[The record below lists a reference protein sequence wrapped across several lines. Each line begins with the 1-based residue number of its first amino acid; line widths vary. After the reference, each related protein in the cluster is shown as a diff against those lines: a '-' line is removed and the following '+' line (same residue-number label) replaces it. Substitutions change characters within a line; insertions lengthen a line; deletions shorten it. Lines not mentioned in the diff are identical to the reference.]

1 MNNGSFANEDVME
14 EYLSALLT
22 DEPIVKEQVQR
33 ESVARLLEKVAEKT
47 PEPVTKIIAEQ
58 AVVEELVEVPA
69 AVELKAPQVQVP
81 EVKAPAPVSPN
92 VSTPVSRTIS
102 APIAEILPE
111 LELPEKVETS
121 VDSLE
126 ILKGGRFQALF
137 FEVAGL
143 TLAVPLIQLGG
154 IHNLEEPSPLFG
166 KPSWFMGI
174 MLHREEKLNTVDT
187 AKWVM
192 PEKYN
197 EKLAESLNYQYLIML
212 GESRWGLTCETLINT
227 VTLSPDDVKWR
238 EERGKRPWLA
248 GMVKE
253 KMCALLDITQLIDML
268 DKGLTSNEQ

>member
-22 DEPIVKEQVQR
+22 DEPFVKDQVQR
-33 ESVARLLEKVAEKT
+33 ESVARLLEKVEPKAPEPVVEIIAEEVMVEEVVDVPPAVEVKAPRVKIPEEKT
-47 PEPVTKIIAEQ
+47 PEPV
-58 AVVEELVEVPA
+58 
-69 AVELKAPQVQVP
+69 
-81 EVKAPAPVSPN
+81 
-92 VSTPVSRTIS
+92 STPASRTIS

-121 VDSLE
+121 IDSLE